1 MKTAGLRALPLAVA
15 AAASGCG
22 GRQRLQSVL
31 DAAGPEA
38 ARIERLWW
46 VFFWVGAV
54 VFALVI
60 AAVVF
65 AVVRGRRRTESF
77 VGEAADRLLVP
88 AVAGASA
95 LTLLVLFLLV
105 GATSAAGRALS
116 RLDDTAAITI
126 NLTGRQWW
134 WEAEYEDG
142 TPSQRFTTANELHIP
157 VGRPVIVKGTSG
169 DVIHSFWVPNLH
181 GKVDLIPGR
190 TTSRWIQA
198 DQAGTYRG
206 QCAEFCGL
214 QHAHMALLVVAEPMD
229 AFEAWRA
236 AQRRPAREPED
247 DQQRLGRDVFLAS
260 PCVMCHAVRGTPA
273 GGRVGPDLTHL
284 RSRFTLAAGTVPNT
298 RGYLAGWILD
308 PHGIKPGNHMP
319 PNGLSAAEIQALLAW
334 LDNLH

>member
-1 MKTAGLRALPLAVA
+1 MSAGARALALGAALVA
-15 AAASGCG
+15 CGCG
-22 GRQRLQSVL
+22 GMRLQSAL
-31 DAAGPEA
+31 DSAGPEA

-46 VFFWVGAV
+46 LFFWLCVA
-54 VFALVI
+54 VFALVTA
-60 AAVVF
+60 AAVF
-65 AVVRGRRRTESF
+65 ALVRGRRRAAPV
-77 VGEAADRLLVP
+77 VGAATDRLLVP
-88 AVAGASA
+88 VVAGATA
-95 LTLLVLFLLV
+95 LTLVVLFLLV

-116 RLDDTAAITI
+116 RLDRPAAITI

-142 TPSQRFTTANELHIP
+142 TPSQRFTTANEIHIP

-190 TTSRWIQA
+190 RTSRWIQA
-198 DQAGTYRG
+198 DRPGTWRG

-229 AFEAWRA
+229 AFEAWRE
-236 AQRRPAREPED
+236 AQRRPAREPAD
-247 DQQRLGRDVFLAS
+247 GQQLLGRAVFLS
-260 PCVMCHAVRGTPA
+260 GPCAICHSVRGTTA

-298 RGYLAGWILD
+298 PGHLAGWILD

-319 PNGLSAAEIQALLAW
+319 PSGLAADEIQGLLAW
-334 LDNLH
+334 LGSLE